1 MMAGSRRASR
11 APIRSMA
18 GRSRPMERSKTRI
31 GEIFYVIV
39 KNFPTKNDRIRG
51 PSERSK
57 RGTSRAPGAAAVP
70 FRLLFLCWAL
80 RVALR
85 RGRSTRTSTRSRD
98 AGFFCVFRCLRF
110 AIRTRDYTRTDTRR
124 MDSLGP
130 FMTPHH
136 LMISFGIVTPAAP
149 TAGILTLNSRRS
161 SASPVYRIRH
171 NSRVAPY
178 ARGAWSRGPRRAAG
192 GSAAADPV

>member
-1 MMAGSRRASR
+1 M
-11 APIRSMA
+11 
-18 GRSRPMERSKTRI
+18 
-31 GEIFYVIV
+31 

-51 PSERSK
+51 PPERSK

-110 AIRTRDYTRTDTRR
+110 AIRTRDSTRTDTRR
-124 MDSLGP
+124 MDSLGT
-130 FMTPHH
+130 FMTPHI
-136 LMISFGIVTPAAP
+136 LMMSFGIATPAAP
-149 TAGILTLNSRRS
+149 TAGIVTLNSRRS

-171 NSRVAPY
+171 NSRLAHLR
-178 ARGAWSRGPRRAAG
+178 ARGLGGRVMSILFLLVHLSLRAPRDRFDASGHSSRVSRSGARAWLE
-192 GSAAADPV
+192 

>member
-1 MMAGSRRASR
+1 MAGSRRASR

-110 AIRTRDYTRTDTRR
+110 AIRTRDSTRTDTRR
-124 MDSLGP
+124 MDSLGT
-130 FMTPHH
+130 FMTPHI
-136 LMISFGIVTPAAP
+136 LMMSFGIATPAAP
-149 TAGILTLNSRRS
+149 TAGIVILNSRRS
-161 SASPVYRIRH
+161 SASPI
-171 NSRVAPY
+171 
-178 ARGAWSRGPRRAAG
+178 
-192 GSAAADPV
+192 